1 MRISILPKSVLGW
14 WSIGLTIALMLFYI
28 LAEVLY
34 GFEVF
39 GAGAQATFGNILG
52 IVGACISG
60 AVLVCGLI
68 SLIRKRER
76 SVLVFVTTVIGVY
89 SLFGFTTGLFGL
101 QK

>member
-1 MRISILPKSVLGW
+1 MRINVLPKTSLGRWSV
-14 WSIGLTIALMLFYI
+14 GLTIALILFYV

-39 GAGAQATFGNILG
+39 GLGAQTTFGNVLG

-60 AVLVCGLI
+60 AVFVTGLTSLV
-68 SLIRKRER
+68 KNKER
-76 SVLVFVTTVIGVY
+76 SALVFVTTVIGAY
-89 SLFGFTTGLFGL
+89 SLFGFITGLLGL